1 MWTDARRTDWR
12 RFVLLFCLKQLPCWP
27 DPLTHMHMSCLLPL
41 SCPALSCPVPL
52 QLQVLADRNQSFVRL
67 LGVELGPEGPP
78 CQRFAGVV
86 DGGILLKLVRLA
98 WPAVV
103 GVGLGV
109 GRGRRESL
117 LRGGGAHRHVAL
129 QAHMLLRLTLL
140 TAVAVCVLT
149 VMCRKW
155 RRLLLT

>member
-1 MWTDARRTDWR
+1 MVVWTDARRTDWR

-117 LRGGGAHRHVAL
+117 LRGGGG
-129 QAHMLLRLTLL
+129 LTGMWHCKH
-140 TAVAVCVLT
+140 TCS
-149 VMCRKW
+149 
-155 RRLLLT
+155 